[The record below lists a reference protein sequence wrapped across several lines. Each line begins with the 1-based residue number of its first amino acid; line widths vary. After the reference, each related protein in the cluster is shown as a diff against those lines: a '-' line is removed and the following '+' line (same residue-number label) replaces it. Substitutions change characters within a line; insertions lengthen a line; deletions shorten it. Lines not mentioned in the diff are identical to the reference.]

1 MCFALGLCI
10 FICRVK
16 TLSFPMSKKHLQGL
30 AEEKQILPIIYFME
44 GEDVISSSTE
54 CELYMEDMGHN

>member
-1 MCFALGLCI
+1 
-10 FICRVK
+10 
-16 TLSFPMSKKHLQGL
+16 MSKKHLQGL